1 MRRKWM
7 ALIII
12 FIILTT
18 GCTTYHIQNMSY
30 EKIVDAILYE
40 KNPKTNKA
48 LQGFKF
54 YLPRDCKIVSSEG
67 SNATFTSN
75 GDNYYLY
82 IDLISYYNKKNN
94 DYNLELKG
102 DRIFTKKIDYQGK
115 VGYVIITKQANNYF
129 LEIMHNYGKIEVV
142 TDEIHIKEA
151 LAKSITLLSSIEY
164 NDKIIESLIGTNFLN
179 YNEETYNLLSPNNS
193 KTDFLDYV
201 EEEYEDV
208 DNELPDED
216 YIVPVE

>member
-1 MRRKWM
+1 
-7 ALIII
+7 
-12 FIILTT
+12 
-18 GCTTYHIQNMSY
+18 
-30 EKIVDAILYE
+30 
-40 KNPKTNKA
+40 
-48 LQGFKF
+48 
-54 YLPRDCKIVSSEG
+54 
-67 SNATFTSN
+67 
-75 GDNYYLY
+75 
-82 IDLISYYNKKNN
+82 
-94 DYNLELKG
+94 
-102 DRIFTKKIDYQGK
+102 
-115 VGYVIITKQANNYF
+115 
-129 LEIMHNYGKIEVV
+129 MHNYGKIEVV